1 MDNATKLF
9 KDSEFV
15 KFTDIV
21 PSKPLNPIVKSELML
36 VLKRDDIQITA
47 DYYADGATW
56 TISSPQYKD
65 LVLCEPDA
73 WTTAPRTVTFWEDT
87 SLHFLR
93 GWCRLTVGEYA
104 VLIVPCDGNVADLP
118 KEYRTAAWAIFD
130 REPPRGVEKLALAQ
144 AVLCC
149 PEEHLPQVTRDMM
162 WGVYPID
169 IAANEAVTMK
179 LR

>member
-65 LVLCEPDA
+65 LVLCEA
-73 WTTAPRTVTFWEDT
+73 WTDYGIYNIYIAKPHPATGYLCIASMNWFGNGKKPTMAQKDILDVFK
-87 SLHFLR
+87 
-93 GWCRLTVGEYA
+93 A
-104 VLIVPCDGNVADLP
+104 VRA
-118 KEYRTAAWAIFD
+118 K
-130 REPPRGVEKLALAQ
+130 Q
-144 AVLCC
+144 S
-149 PEEHLPQVTRDMM
+149 TR
-162 WGVYPID
+162 
-169 IAANEAVTMK
+169 
-179 LR
+179 